1 MPPLLSGDFA
11 YVESGLAL
19 LPPGVLEIDEEAVS
33 DAKNF
38 HVVPQLLLFGRP
50 ELPAHGF
57 QFHDHLL
64 AAAAHQQIGI
74 ALAGIMVFVF
84 KLDDFLAFVGDFGKA
99 QANLHGAVVYVFGE
113 PGAERSIDVPGD
125 LLDFFEMDF
134 G

>member
-11 YVESGLAL
+11 YVEAGLAL

-64 AAAAHQQIGI
+64 AAAADHY
-74 ALAGIMVFVF
+74 
-84 KLDDFLAFVGDFGKA
+84 
-99 QANLHGAVVYVFGE
+99 GAVVLFGE
-113 PGAERSIDVPGD
+113 AGTERALWRSC
-125 LLDFFEMDF
+125 DFLKLEL
-134 G
+134 GGSARHLYSLR